1 MHNVMKDGG
10 NMTDKRIKMDC
21 PFCYTKAEQ
30 IQIKIWNKQTEDGT
44 IYCPNCGCAFHG
56 TGIQNLIDKWNRRGV

>member
-21 PFCYTKAEQ
+21 PFCHTKAEQ
-30 IQIKIWNKQTEDGT
+30 IQIKIWNKQTRDGT

-56 TGIQNLIDKWNRRGV
+56 TGIQNLIDKWNKR